1 MPLGTLHWIP
11 RHPGRGRPIIL
22 TRRGLQV
29 TGLVAALF
37 LSMLLGAA
45 FLFGR
50 MVGRDSA
57 PARTTADQ
65 QAMRGEFA
73 QLEGRVDNLTARLE
87 AIAEREE
94 RILVAG
100 AGLNMD
106 FSGLMEAPEAT
117 VSRPAEEDL
126 FRYIEDIELKILL
139 AERLA
144 DAEMQAY
151 DSLASHFLE
160 VSERLAHTPSIWPV
174 HGIFISD
181 FGPRVDPFTGAVRYH
196 KGVDIANNTGTPIY
210 APADGTVIFCGW
222 TGGWGLNV
230 VVRHNQDLS
239 TRYAHCSA
247 VEVAVGQKVQ
257 RGDLIARVGS
267 TGRSVGPHLHYEVLR
282 NGVQIDPESFII
294 RAGPDQSVF

>member
-29 TGLVAALF
+29 TGLVAALL
-37 LSMLLGAA
+37 LSMLLGLA

-50 MVGRDSA
+50 MVGRDTAPPSTSA
-57 PARTTADQ
+57 SQRAL
-65 QAMRGEFA
+65 RGELI
-73 QLEGRVDNLTARLE
+73 QLEGRVDNLTQRLE

-106 FSGLMEAPEAT
+106 FSGLIDGHGASGAGPE
-117 VSRPAEEDL
+117 ENL
-126 FRYIEDIELKILL
+126 FRYIDDIEMKILL

-144 DAEMQAY
+144 DAELQAY
-151 DSLASHFLE
+151 DSLANHFVE
-160 VSERLAHTPSIWPV
+160 VSERLAHTPSIWPI

-196 KGVDIANNTGTPIY
+196 KGVDIANHSGTPIY
-210 APADGTVIFCGW
+210 APADGTVVFCGW

-230 VVRHNQDLS
+230 VVRHNEELS

-247 VEVAVGQKVQ
+247 VEVAVGQKIQ

-282 NGVQIDPESFII
+282 NGVQIDPEDFII

>member
-11 RHPGRGRPIIL
+11 GHPGRGRPIIL

-29 TGLVAALF
+29 TGLVAALL
-37 LSMLLGAA
+37 LSMLLAAA

-50 MVGRDSA
+50 MVERDSG
-57 PARTTADQ
+57 PTRSSADRR
-65 QAMRGEFA
+65 AVRGELI
-73 QLEGRVDNLTARLE
+73 QLEGRVDNLAGRLE
-87 AIAEREE
+87 EIAEREE

-106 FSGLMEAPEAT
+106 FSGLIESGEMTE
-117 VSRPAEEDL
+117 SRPADRDL
-126 FRYIEDIELKILL
+126 FQYIDDIELKILL

-144 DAEMQAY
+144 EAEMQAY
-151 DSLASHFLE
+151 DSLASHFVE
-160 VSERLAHTPSIWPV
+160 VSGRLARTPSIWPV
-174 HGIFISD
+174 RGIFISD

-196 KGVDIANNTGTPIY
+196 KGVDIANNNGTPIY
-210 APADGTVIFCGW
+210 APADGTVVFCGW
-222 TGGWGLNV
+222 TGGWGLNI
-230 VVRHNQDLS
+230 VVRHNEELS

-257 RGDLIARVGS
+257 RGDLIGRVGS

-282 NGVQIDPESFII
+282 NGVQIDPEDFII
-294 RAGPDQSVF
+294 RAGPDQSIF

>member
-29 TGLVAALF
+29 TGLVAALA

-50 MVGRDSA
+50 MVGRDSG
-57 PARTTADQ
+57 PSRRTADQ
-65 QAMRGEFA
+65 RAMRAELM
-73 QLEGRVDNLTARLE
+73 QLEGRVENLKGRLE
-87 AIAEREE
+87 QIAEREE

-106 FSGLMEAPEAT
+106 FSGLMESPGAT
-117 VSRPAEEDL
+117 SEDPTDRNL
-126 FRYIEDIELKILL
+126 FRYIDDIELKILL

-144 DAEMQAY
+144 DAELQAY
-151 DSLASHFLE
+151 DSLANHFVE
-160 VSERLAHTPSIWPV
+160 VSDRLAHTPSIWPV

-196 KGVDIANNTGTPIY
+196 KGIDIANNTGTPIY
-210 APADGTVIFCGW
+210 SPADGTVIFCGW

-230 VVRHNQDLS
+230 VVRHTEELS

-257 RGDLIARVGS
+257 RGDMIARVGS

-282 NGVQIDPESFII
+282 NGVQIDPEGYII

>member
-29 TGLVAALF
+29 TGLLAALL
-37 LSMLLGAA
+37 LSMLLGLS

-50 MVGRDSA
+50 MVGRDSG
-57 PARTTADQ
+57 PARTSQDQ
-65 QAMRGEFA
+65 RVLRGELI
-73 QLEGRVDNLTARLE
+73 QLEGRVDNLTATLE
-87 AIAEREE
+87 EIAQREE

-106 FSGLMEAPEAT
+106 FSSLIGGHETAVEP
-117 VSRPAEEDL
+117 SDDGQL
-126 FRYIEDIELKILL
+126 FQYIDDIELKILL

-144 DAEMQAY
+144 QAEMQAY
-151 DSLASHFLE
+151 DSLANYFVE
-160 VSERLAHTPSIWPV
+160 VSDQLAHTPSIWPI

-196 KGVDIANNTGTPIY
+196 KGVDIANGTGTPIY
-210 APADGTVIFCGW
+210 SPADGTVVFCGW

-230 VVRHNQDLS
+230 VIRHSEELS

-247 VEVAVGQKVQ
+247 VEVAVGKKVQ

-282 NGVQIDPESFII
+282 NGVQIDPEDYII
-294 RAGPDQSVF
+294 RAGPDQSIF